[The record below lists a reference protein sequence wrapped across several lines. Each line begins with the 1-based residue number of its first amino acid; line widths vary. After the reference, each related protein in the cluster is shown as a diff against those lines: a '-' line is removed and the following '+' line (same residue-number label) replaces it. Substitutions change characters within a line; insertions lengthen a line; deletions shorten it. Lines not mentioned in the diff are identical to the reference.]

1 MVGQGKLSG
10 NRLSRVLFHCLLV
23 LIQGDSGRAFSTGN
37 EKRVHRSRSAFPR
50 QWGSS
55 NTHPLSRWSFGIFAA
70 QQSSSMT
77 TNVDENRGDAR
88 GAALLLEGVTVYR
101 GPAEILRNIDWRVE
115 PRTKWALVGAN
126 GAGKSTLLK
135 ALVGEVDSRGKIVIG
150 NKEQVGYLQQT
161 AVAGSN
167 GTVFEEASSG
177 MRELNTAKQAMEK
190 SQEVG
195 DLQAL
200 ERATTRFELIDGYK
214 QEQKVASVLKGLGF
228 TNFEMRCH
236 ELSGGWQMR
245 VAFARLLL
253 SEPTL
258 CLMDEPSNHLDAA
271 AKKWLAKYLATY
283 DGDGAMILVTHDVD
297 LLKSMDHIAEVVPGA
312 GSLQIYKSCNYN
324 QYLDL
329 KEQRAAAAISQYER
343 NTEKAAKLQA
353 FVDRFGASATKASAA
368 QSRVKM
374 LEKMKRD
381 GLLNA
386 PADDIIAQRFK
397 PSLILPDPPRA
408 IGEKLISLQKAGVG
422 YDGEVLVSDI
432 NIDIM
437 KGMKLLIRGPNG
449 AGKSTVMHS
458 LRGSISLIDGDRST
472 NPDLRLGVFTQDLAQ
487 ELDPSARAVD
497 LVTAYA
503 RTGLD
508 GDITVSE
515 QEARAAMGRL
525 GLQGEKALR
534 HICDLSGGEKAR
546 VALAMFALKASN
558 VYLLD
563 EASNHLDS
571 EWYVIEASF
580 RRFCCNF
587 MHLSFIVF
595 YASVLLN
602 NALLL
607 HSVEALGEG
616 LGSWGHDTGAMV
628 VISHD
633 KSFCDRIDF
642 THVATVQDGN
652 LILEER
658 GACESDWVIEG
669 LSGQVSAAEA
679 DTKVAGVET
688 TTEIDPILRKQAFNA
703 PKRIAK
709 LEQLIGE
716 AEDRAAALEDEMLSN
731 GCDVGKLVD
740 LTKDKEA
747 LELKI
752 SEYMEEWEQLE
763 ALLAQVT

>member
-135 ALVGEVDSRGKIVIG
+135 ALVGEVDSHGKIVIG

-343 NTEKAAKLQA
+343 STEKAAKLQA

-422 YDGEVLVSDI
+422 YDGEVLVSDV

-652 LILEER
+652 LILEQR

>member
-1 MVGQGKLSG
+1 
-10 NRLSRVLFHCLLV
+10 
-23 LIQGDSGRAFSTGN
+23 
-37 EKRVHRSRSAFPR
+37 
-50 QWGSS
+50 
-55 NTHPLSRWSFGIFAA
+55 
-70 QQSSSMT
+70 MT

-190 SQEVG
+190 AQEVG

-343 NTEKAAKLQA
+343 STEKAAKLQA

-422 YDGEVLVSDI
+422 YDGEVLVSDV

-652 LILEER
+652 LILEQR

-669 LSGQVSAAEA
+669 LSGQVAAAEA

>member
-1 MVGQGKLSG
+1 
-10 NRLSRVLFHCLLV
+10 
-23 LIQGDSGRAFSTGN
+23 
-37 EKRVHRSRSAFPR
+37 
-50 QWGSS
+50 
-55 NTHPLSRWSFGIFAA
+55 
-70 QQSSSMT
+70 MT

-135 ALVGEVDSRGKIVIG
+135 ALVGEVDSHGKIVIG

-190 SQEVG
+190 AQEVG

-422 YDGEVLVSDI
+422 YDGEVLVSDV

>member
-1 MVGQGKLSG
+1 
-10 NRLSRVLFHCLLV
+10 
-23 LIQGDSGRAFSTGN
+23 
-37 EKRVHRSRSAFPR
+37 
-50 QWGSS
+50 
-55 NTHPLSRWSFGIFAA
+55 
-70 QQSSSMT
+70 MT

-343 NTEKAAKLQA
+343 STEKAAKLQA

-422 YDGEVLVSDI
+422 YDGEVLVSDV

-669 LSGQVSAAEA
+669 LSGQVAAAEA

>member
-1 MVGQGKLSG
+1 
-10 NRLSRVLFHCLLV
+10 
-23 LIQGDSGRAFSTGN
+23 
-37 EKRVHRSRSAFPR
+37 
-50 QWGSS
+50 
-55 NTHPLSRWSFGIFAA
+55 
-70 QQSSSMT
+70 MT

-343 NTEKAAKLQA
+343 STEKAAKLQA

-422 YDGEVLVSDI
+422 YDGEVLVSDV

>member
-1 MVGQGKLSG
+1 
-10 NRLSRVLFHCLLV
+10 
-23 LIQGDSGRAFSTGN
+23 
-37 EKRVHRSRSAFPR
+37 
-50 QWGSS
+50 
-55 NTHPLSRWSFGIFAA
+55 
-70 QQSSSMT
+70 MT

-422 YDGEVLVSDI
+422 YDGEVLVSDV

>member
-1 MVGQGKLSG
+1 
-10 NRLSRVLFHCLLV
+10 
-23 LIQGDSGRAFSTGN
+23 
-37 EKRVHRSRSAFPR
+37 
-50 QWGSS
+50 
-55 NTHPLSRWSFGIFAA
+55 
-70 QQSSSMT
+70 MT

-343 NTEKAAKLQA
+343 STEKAAKLQA

-652 LILEER
+652 LILEQR

-669 LSGQVSAAEA
+669 LSGQVAAAEA

>member
-1 MVGQGKLSG
+1 
-10 NRLSRVLFHCLLV
+10 
-23 LIQGDSGRAFSTGN
+23 
-37 EKRVHRSRSAFPR
+37 
-50 QWGSS
+50 
-55 NTHPLSRWSFGIFAA
+55 
-70 QQSSSMT
+70 MT

-190 SQEVG
+190 AQEVG

-343 NTEKAAKLQA
+343 STEKAAKLQA

-422 YDGEVLVSDI
+422 YDGEVLVSDV

-669 LSGQVSAAEA
+669 LSGQVAAAEA

>member
-1 MVGQGKLSG
+1 
-10 NRLSRVLFHCLLV
+10 
-23 LIQGDSGRAFSTGN
+23 
-37 EKRVHRSRSAFPR
+37 
-50 QWGSS
+50 
-55 NTHPLSRWSFGIFAA
+55 
-70 QQSSSMT
+70 MT

-190 SQEVG
+190 AQEVG

-422 YDGEVLVSDI
+422 YDGEVLVSDV

>member
-1 MVGQGKLSG
+1 
-10 NRLSRVLFHCLLV
+10 
-23 LIQGDSGRAFSTGN
+23 
-37 EKRVHRSRSAFPR
+37 
-50 QWGSS
+50 
-55 NTHPLSRWSFGIFAA
+55 
-70 QQSSSMT
+70 MT

-422 YDGEVLVSDI
+422 YDGEVLVSDV

-652 LILEER
+652 LILEQR

>member
-1 MVGQGKLSG
+1 
-10 NRLSRVLFHCLLV
+10 
-23 LIQGDSGRAFSTGN
+23 
-37 EKRVHRSRSAFPR
+37 
-50 QWGSS
+50 
-55 NTHPLSRWSFGIFAA
+55 
-70 QQSSSMT
+70 MT

-135 ALVGEVDSRGKIVIG
+135 ALVGEVDSHGKIVIG

-343 NTEKAAKLQA
+343 STEKAAKLQA

>member
-1 MVGQGKLSG
+1 
-10 NRLSRVLFHCLLV
+10 
-23 LIQGDSGRAFSTGN
+23 
-37 EKRVHRSRSAFPR
+37 
-50 QWGSS
+50 
-55 NTHPLSRWSFGIFAA
+55 
-70 QQSSSMT
+70 
-77 TNVDENRGDAR
+77 
-88 GAALLLEGVTVYR
+88 
-101 GPAEILRNIDWRVE
+101 
-115 PRTKWALVGAN
+115 
-126 GAGKSTLLK
+126 
-135 ALVGEVDSRGKIVIG
+135 
-150 NKEQVGYLQQT
+150 
-161 AVAGSN
+161 
-167 GTVFEEASSG
+167 
-177 MRELNTAKQAMEK
+177 
-190 SQEVG
+190 VG

-422 YDGEVLVSDI
+422 YDGEVLVSDV

>member
-1 MVGQGKLSG
+1 
-10 NRLSRVLFHCLLV
+10 
-23 LIQGDSGRAFSTGN
+23 
-37 EKRVHRSRSAFPR
+37 
-50 QWGSS
+50 
-55 NTHPLSRWSFGIFAA
+55 
-70 QQSSSMT
+70 MT

-190 SQEVG
+190 AQEVG

-422 YDGEVLVSDI
+422 YDGEVLVSDV

-652 LILEER
+652 LILEQR

-669 LSGQVSAAEA
+669 LSGQVAAAEA

>member
-1 MVGQGKLSG
+1 
-10 NRLSRVLFHCLLV
+10 
-23 LIQGDSGRAFSTGN
+23 
-37 EKRVHRSRSAFPR
+37 
-50 QWGSS
+50 
-55 NTHPLSRWSFGIFAA
+55 
-70 QQSSSMT
+70 MT

-135 ALVGEVDSRGKIVIG
+135 ALVGEVDSHGKIVIG

-190 SQEVG
+190 AQEVG

-422 YDGEVLVSDI
+422 YDGEVLVSDV

-669 LSGQVSAAEA
+669 LSGQVAAAEA

>member
-190 SQEVG
+190 AQEVG

-422 YDGEVLVSDI
+422 YDGEVLVSDV

>member
-1 MVGQGKLSG
+1 
-10 NRLSRVLFHCLLV
+10 
-23 LIQGDSGRAFSTGN
+23 
-37 EKRVHRSRSAFPR
+37 
-50 QWGSS
+50 
-55 NTHPLSRWSFGIFAA
+55 
-70 QQSSSMT
+70 MT

-343 NTEKAAKLQA
+343 STEKAAKLQA

-422 YDGEVLVSDI
+422 YDGEVLVSDV

-652 LILEER
+652 LILEQR